1 MAAMFRR
8 CKLVV
13 QASIL
18 LSATTAVAE
27 AAERG
32 SSAAGGRG
40 PPVIDLQSLCRNNQ
54 AALNQ
59 ALGPGTVDQFKSCI
73 DSEQNAR
80 EALAKGWSSTS
91 ADDVTRCVQP
101 AVYMPSYVEWLTCID
116 MQKDVRRMRGEQPA
130 LPRSPTT
137 TNTQCPFVRWRG
149 DGTIAEV
156 TACMPNQ
163 RRVR

>member
-13 QASIL
+13 QASIM
-18 LSATTAVAE
+18 LSAATAVAE

-101 AVYMPSYVEWLTCID
+101 AVYMPSYVEWLTCIE

-130 LPRSPTT
+130 LPTT
-137 TNTQCPFVRWRG
+137 TNTQFCPFVRWRG